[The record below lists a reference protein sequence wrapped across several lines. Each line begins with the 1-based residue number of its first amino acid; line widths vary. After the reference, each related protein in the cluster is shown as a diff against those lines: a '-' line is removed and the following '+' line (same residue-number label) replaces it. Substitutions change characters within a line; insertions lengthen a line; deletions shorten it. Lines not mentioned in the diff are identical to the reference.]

1 MISIFGSTKY
11 IISIFLNKKKLS
23 VGNVNKRLELPYL
36 LNRLDLKGEGVEV
49 GVQEGDFSYK
59 ILFGSTLKKLYSID
73 PWKEFPKDDYVD
85 GSNLDQKTQ
94 NINYL
99 ITKIRLFIFGKRSSI
114 LRMTSM
120 ESSNIFKNNSL
131 DFVYIDANHS
141 YDECKKDIDIWWKK
155 VRNGGVLSGHDY
167 LNGVVAGTV
176 FGVKDA
182 VDKFVEEENLKLYI
196 TEEDYPTWYLLK
208 K

>member
-1 MISIFGSTKY
+1 
-11 IISIFLNKKKLS
+11 
-23 VGNVNKRLELPYL
+23 
-36 LNRLDLKGEGVEV
+36 
-49 GVQEGDFSYK
+49 
-59 ILFGSTLKKLYSID
+59 
-73 PWKEFPKDDYVD
+73 
-85 GSNLDQKTQ
+85 
-94 NINYL
+94 
-99 ITKIRLFIFGKRSSI
+99 
-114 LRMTSM
+114 M

>member
-1 MISIFGSTKY
+1 MFKKIILLKKLILVFMISIFGSTKY

-85 GSNLDQKTQ
+85 GSNLDQKHR
-94 NINYL
+94 I
-99 ITKIRLFIFGKRSSI
+99 
-114 LRMTSM
+114 
-120 ESSNIFKNNSL
+120 
-131 DFVYIDANHS
+131 
-141 YDECKKDIDIWWKK
+141 
-155 VRNGGVLSGHDY
+155 
-167 LNGVVAGTV
+167 
-176 FGVKDA
+176 
-182 VDKFVEEENLKLYI
+182 
-196 TEEDYPTWYLLK
+196 
-208 K
+208 